1 MNISENTGIE
11 WNAMGLQIMYHS
23 LVLAMERTSA
33 TSSLPQEEFDQETPE
48 VCLPVESN
56 MELEG
61 FCQGTQF
68 MKPPENTN
76 EPTNLAWV
84 SPELVISSS
93 IDCDDLQFPSA
104 SSWEEPLQGG
114 DHAPGQELFSSV
126 AADECSEIEL
136 AEDEQ
141 DGSLT
146 SESLNGT
153 SPSETSTIAD
163 CGFEALGYGDI
174 AEAMFFDKNF
184 QFCSI
189 ELDALFSS
197 DGEVLVK

>member
-23 LVLAMERTSA
+23 LVLAMERTSG
-33 TSSLPQEEFDQETPE
+33 TSSLPQEEFDQETAE
-48 VCLPVESN
+48 VCLSGESN
-56 MELEG
+56 VELEG

-68 MKPPENTN
+68 MKTSENTN
-76 EPTNLAWV
+76 EPAGLAWV
-84 SPELVISSS
+84 SPELVISSFA
-93 IDCDDLQFPSA
+93 DFEGLQLPDA
-104 SSWEEPLQGG
+104 SGWQEPLQGG
-114 DHAPGQELFSSV
+114 NHVPVQDLSSSV

-136 AEDEQ
+136 AEDEH
-141 DGSLT
+141 DGSLI
-146 SESLNGT
+146 SESLNST
-153 SPSETSTIAD
+153 LPSEASTIAD

-184 QFCSI
+184 QFRSI

-197 DGEVLVK
+197 DGEVVVK